1 MQDINNKLADILEK
15 LTDFFESFVDELAE
29 VKTNQFTAVSRL
41 QDIKDKMDTLAE
53 QNAQIIGLLADIK
66 TNTAK

>member
-1 MQDINNKLADILEK
+1 MQDINNKLADIVKAMDGVLDK
-15 LTDFFESFVDELAE
+15 L
-29 VKTNQFTAVSRL
+29 
-41 QDIKDKMDTLAE
+41 DTLAE